1 MSAALACF
9 ARNGY
14 DATRTRQIAEA
25 AGVSDGALYKHFAS
39 KEQLARELY
48 VQGLY
53 VFVDAL
59 DVASQGC
66 GTPLDALRAMASR
79 VLTGY
84 RELPDE
90 FVYVLL
96 QAPPFAALEL
106 PRDHDL
112 PMDVVTRSVERGQA
126 DGSVRKGD
134 SRTLAASFLGCLLE
148 PIVMSRATPGCV
160 PDFLVD
166 DTFDATIVGA
176 AVGAISTR

>member
-1 MSAALACF
+1 MYTF
-9 ARNGY
+9 A
-14 DATRTRQIAEA
+14 E
-25 AGVSDGALYKHFAS
+25 
-39 KEQLARELY
+39 
-48 VQGLY
+48 
-53 VFVDAL
+53 AL

-66 GTPLDALRAMASR
+66 DTPLDALRSMANR

-90 FVYVLL
+90 FVYALL

-106 PRDHDL
+106 PRDRDL
-112 PMDVVTRSVERGQA
+112 PMDVVTRFIELGQA
-126 DGSVRKGD
+126 DGSVREGEP
-134 SRTLAASFLGCLLE
+134 RTLAASFLGCLLQ

-166 DTFDATIVGA
+166 VTFDATIVDA